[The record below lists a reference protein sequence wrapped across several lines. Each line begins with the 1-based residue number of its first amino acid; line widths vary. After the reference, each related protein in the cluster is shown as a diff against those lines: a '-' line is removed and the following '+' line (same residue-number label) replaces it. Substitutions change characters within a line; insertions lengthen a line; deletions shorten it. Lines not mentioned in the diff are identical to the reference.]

1 MSEQQVDRRLAEAA
15 EAFAYF
21 ARTRNYQY
29 LDALSNAIDRTT
41 ALQALYDAERD
52 YKSSCIDRR
61 DKCCPEIDNERLRR
75 SFDALARE
83 IAGRDGVDLIE
94 FLRAFAVQALSKGLE
109 PCQQEE
115 EEGEGQ
121 ASTQPR

>member
-1 MSEQQVDRRLAEAA
+1 MSEQKLDWMLRDAA

-29 LDALSNAIDRTT
+29 LDAISNAIDRTT

-61 DKCCPEIDNERLRR
+61 DKCCPEINHENLRK

-83 IAGRDGVDLIE
+83 ITSRDGVELVE

-109 PCQQEE
+109 PCKQEE
-115 EEGEGQ
+115 EGQGESQ
-121 ASTQPR
+121 ASQG